1 MWPVPYVFDLRY
13 NPEREK
19 SLSGNSGVT
28 VSQAGGPWAGHIQDL
43 QKRKEPGSRQL
54 ITLGH

>member
-28 VSQAGGPWAGHIQDL
+28 VSQAGGPF
-43 QKRKEPGSRQL
+43 RKEKSQGPGS
-54 ITLGH
+54 